1 MTPDADISKGTLEQE
16 LLCFDSGPQ
25 VGTRVHTL
33 AGSIWKILKGPEDT
47 PKGGYL
53 QWQERGREKAHRGG
67 RWRGVVTGSG
77 PCISLSCLCFLGL
90 ELYVPSVPPMNL
102 LEELDL
108 NLLPFHQRDPLIAPI
123 LLLCPKELKFN
134 LQKDITSAKVK
145 YGLSDLFRV
154 SILRRVTFCLSLAW

>member
-67 RWRGVVTGSG
+67 AEVQLAEGYH
-77 PCISLSCLCFLGL
+77 LSQ
-90 ELYVPSVPPMNL
+90 S
-102 LEELDL
+102 
-108 NLLPFHQRDPLIAPI
+108 QIWLI
-123 LLLCPKELKFN
+123 
-134 LQKDITSAKVK
+134 
-145 YGLSDLFRV
+145 
-154 SILRRVTFCLSLAW
+154 